1 MTYYDLPG
9 FSPLQFK
16 KAAVGTESHGMK
28 TKQNHGY
35 LILQSFSNSKKSSI
49 ASAEYCTVHKP
60 GYARDFSKITGMM
73 ILVTSA
79 ELMLGGLLE
88 QY

>member
-1 MTYYDLPG
+1 MIYLVFLPY
-9 FSPLQFK
+9 SLRRLRW
-16 KAAVGTESHGMK
+16 GTEPHGMT

-49 ASAEYCTVHKP
+49 ATAEYCTVHKP
-60 GYARDFSKITGMM
+60 GYARDFSKITGMV

-79 ELMLGGLLE
+79 ELMLGGLLK